1 MKIPIAK
8 PVNDIKYIDDFKSIF
23 ISEVMSGMYIGGKNV
38 TDYEKNLAKFLNKKY
53 IASCNSGTDALIL
66 SLVALGI
73 KPGDEVI
80 LPSFTYFATAESVM
94 HVGAIPVFAD
104 IDDNSFCISV
114 KTVEKLITKKTRC
127 IIPVHLYGYDSDIK
141 NIVKL
146 AKSKKIYVLEDVAQA
161 FGSKS
166 NENKFL
172 GTYGDINAFS
182 NFPSKTLGGIG
193 DGGFVAT
200 DNLNLYKKVSL
211 LKNHGQSKN
220 YEHEIMGTN
229 SRLDSLNA
237 FVLNNKLKNFS
248 KIDRSRR
255 NFVETYLNF
264 FNNKDEIYIPE
275 IQSNTLLNYFTIVLP
290 DGERNK
296 IQKLLENEGI
306 QTNIYYKK
314 PLHKQTALKN
324 YGFKSK
330 SLKNTDNLSKNILS
344 LPLYSNPS
352 KKELEYIKT
361 KLKKVFKNY
370 VWITTSNYWF
380 WKYGKNPL

>member
-8 PVNDIKYIDDFKSIF
+8 PVNELQYIKNFDSNF
-23 ISEVMSGMYIGGKNV
+23 IKEVKSGMYIGGKNV
-38 TDYEKNLAKFLNKKY
+38 SSFEESLKKFFNKKY

-104 IDDNSFCISV
+104 VEDQSFCLSV

-141 NIVKL
+141 NIVKF
-146 AKSKKIYVLEDVAQA
+146 AKQRNIFVLEDVAQA

-166 NENKFL
+166 SENKYL
-172 GTYGDINAFS
+172 GTYGNINAFS

-200 DNLNLYKKVSL
+200 DSLNLYKKVSM
-211 LKNHGQSKN
+211 LKNHGQSRI
-220 YEHEIMGTN
+220 YEHEIMGSN

-237 FVLNNKLKNFS
+237 FVLNNKLKYFS
-248 KIDRSRR
+248 KIEKSRR
-255 NFVETYLNF
+255 EFVTNYLNF
-264 FNNKDEIYIPE
+264 FSGIESIFIPKVE
-275 IQSNTLLNYFTIVLP
+275 NHTLLNYFTIVVP
-290 DGERNK
+290 SSERTK
-296 IQKLLENEGI
+296 IQRVLEAEGI

-314 PLHKQTALKN
+314 PLHRQKALIN
-324 YGFKSK
+324 YGFKAK
-330 SLKNTDNLSKNILS
+330 SLKNTDELSKKILS

-352 KKELEYIKT
+352 KGELQYIQD

-370 VWITTSNYWF
+370 V
-380 WKYGKNPL
+380 

>member
-146 AKSKKIYVLEDVAQA
+146 AKSKR
-161 FGSKS
+161 FM
-166 NENKFL
+166 F
-172 GTYGDINAFS
+172 
-182 NFPSKTLGGIG
+182 
-193 DGGFVAT
+193 
-200 DNLNLYKKVSL
+200 
-211 LKNHGQSKN
+211 
-220 YEHEIMGTN
+220 
-229 SRLDSLNA
+229 
-237 FVLNNKLKNFS
+237 
-248 KIDRSRR
+248 
-255 NFVETYLNF
+255 
-264 FNNKDEIYIPE
+264 
-275 IQSNTLLNYFTIVLP
+275 
-290 DGERNK
+290 
-296 IQKLLENEGI
+296 
-306 QTNIYYKK
+306 
-314 PLHKQTALKN
+314 
-324 YGFKSK
+324 
-330 SLKNTDNLSKNILS
+330 
-344 LPLYSNPS
+344 
-352 KKELEYIKT
+352 
-361 KLKKVFKNY
+361 
-370 VWITTSNYWF
+370 
-380 WKYGKNPL
+380 

>member
-8 PVNDIKYIDDFKSIF
+8 PVNEILDIKNFDARF
-23 ISEVMSGMYIGGKNV
+23 IKEVKSGMYIGGKNV
-38 TDYEKNLAKFLNKKY
+38 SNYEDSLKRFFSKKY

-94 HVGAIPVFAD
+94 HVGAVPVFAD
-104 IDDNSFCISV
+104 IDDQSFCISV

-141 NIVKL
+141 NIVNL
-146 AKSKKIYVLEDVAQA
+146 AKQRKIFVLEDVAQA

-166 NENKFL
+166 SENKYL

-193 DGGFVAT
+193 DGGFIAT
-200 DNLNLYKKVSL
+200 DKLSLYKKVSM
-211 LKNHGQSKN
+211 LKNHGQSSN
-220 YEHEIMGTN
+220 YEHEIMGSN

-248 KIDRSRR
+248 KIEKSRKE
-255 NFVETYLNF
+255 FVTTYLNF
-264 FNNKDEIYIPE
+264 FRGINDIFIPE
-275 IQSNTLLNYFTIVLP
+275 IENHTLLNYFTIVLP
-290 DGERNK
+290 EGERNR
-296 IQKLLENEGI
+296 IQKFLENEGI

-314 PLHKQTALKN
+314 PLHKQKALIN

-330 SLKNTDNLSKNILS
+330 SLKNTDDLSKNILS

-352 KKELEYIKT
+352 KSELEYINN

-370 VWITTSNYWF
+370 V
-380 WKYGKNPL
+380 

>member
-8 PVNDIKYIDDFKSIF
+8 PVNDIKNISNFEKLF
-23 ISEVMSGMYIGGKNV
+23 ISEVMSGLYIGGKNV
-38 TDYEKNLAKFLNKKY
+38 TDYEKSLEQFLNKKY
-53 IASCNSGTDALIL
+53 VASCNSGTDALIL
-66 SLVALGI
+66 SLMALGI

-94 HVGAIPVFAD
+94 HVGAVPVFAD
-104 IDDNSFCISV
+104 IDDNSYCLSV
-114 KTVEKLITKKTRC
+114 KTVEKLITKKTKC

-141 NIVKL
+141 NITKL
-146 AKSKKIYVLEDVAQA
+146 AKKNKIFVLEDVAQA

-166 NENKFL
+166 KDNKYL

-193 DGGFVAT
+193 DGGFIAT
-200 DNLNLYKKVSL
+200 DNLSLYKKVSL
-211 LKNHGQSKN
+211 LKNHGQSSN

-237 FVLNNKLKNFS
+237 FVLNKKLSNFS
-248 KIDRSRR
+248 KIDKTRR
-255 NFVETYLNF
+255 QFVKNYLEF
-264 FNNKDEIYIPE
+264 FSKIENIYIPE
-275 IQSNTLLNYFTIVLP
+275 INNNTLLNYFTIVLP
-290 DGERNK
+290 DGQRDR
-296 IQKLLENEGI
+296 IQKLLENEGV

-314 PLHKQTALKN
+314 PLHKQKALID

-330 SLKNTDNLSKNILS
+330 SLKNTDDLSENILS

-352 KKELEYIKT
+352 KIELEFINK
-361 KLKKVFKNY
+361 KLKKVFKDY
-370 VWITTSNYWF
+370 V
-380 WKYGKNPL
+380 